1 MCIRLLVDKEKVM
14 KNFNFNRKN
23 SRFWP
28 LVMICVILAFAIVFG
43 WGKDIGHALGL
54 LLAGATPA
62 LIGALLAFMFYRFVN
77 LIEQKLLKNAF
88 KNSKHEFGIKRTISI
103 IIVLII
109 ILGLAAFL
117 IYLFIPKMVQ
127 LITELYTNR
136 SEYII
141 KTKDQ
146 LSTFVNGI
154 FGADLSQSVVDFVDR
169 VVDAISNVYN
179 NALPKLLEIS
189 TTALSIVGIGIISI
203 LLTVWFIKDKE
214 KISGFYKRYV
224 YSICSNEQADKVMH
238 ITQKSDEILFN
249 YFISKFIEVAILIVL
264 TGFLYMILGVP
275 YTWELAII
283 ISVFNFIPYVGVFI
297 GLVPVVLITII
308 FTTIGT
314 AIYTVIFTALIFA
327 FVTGV
332 VTPFIIGSKINI
344 SGLVVG
350 ISILL
355 GGAVFGIPGMLFAPP
370 VVAILGVILEE
381 NMKER
386 ERQKALLTEQN
397 VVVSANVK
405 GENVKADIASNQKVS
420 HENNSETANEELSL
434 GETTTASVK
443 QERQKA
449 SSKSVKAQTSKGK
462 TSNKEKTKSNN
473 KSLNVSPSKVAQ
485 NKGKSKESNS
495 SNK

>member
-23 SRFWP
+23 SRVWP
-28 LVMICVILAFAIVFG
+28 LIMICVILAFAIVFG

-88 KNSKHEFGIKRTISI
+88 KNSKHAFGIKRTISI
-103 IIVLII
+103 IVVLII

-117 IYLFIPKMVQ
+117 IYLFIPKMVE

-189 TTALSIVGIGIISI
+189 TTALSVVGIGIISI

-224 YSICSNEQADKVMH
+224 YSLCSNEQADKVMH

-327 FVTGV
+327 LVTGV

-386 ERQKALLTEQN
+386 EKQKALLTEQN
-397 VVVSANVK
+397 IAMSGAPNGETVSAQTDTSKPQEINQ
-405 GENVKADIASNQKVS
+405 ESQNLDASNN
-420 HENNSETANEELSL
+420 EILETQTPKAEPKKRTKSTSKTSKKSASQTKPKTNTSK
-434 GETTTASVK
+434 TTAKNTSTK
-443 QERQKA
+443 TAKIKSQK
-449 SSKSVKAQTSKGK
+449 
-462 TSNKEKTKSNN
+462 EDI
-473 KSLNVSPSKVAQ
+473 
-485 NKGKSKESNS
+485 
-495 SNK
+495 

>member
-23 SRFWP
+23 SRVWP
-28 LVMICVILAFAIVFG
+28 LIIICVILAFAIVFG

-88 KNSKHEFGIKRTISI
+88 KNSKHAFGIKRTISI
-103 IIVLII
+103 IVVLII

-117 IYLFIPKMVQ
+117 IYLFIPKMVE

-189 TTALSIVGIGIISI
+189 TTALSVVGIGIISI

-224 YSICSNEQADKVMH
+224 YSLCSNEQADKVMH

-327 FVTGV
+327 LVTGV

-370 VVAILGVILEE
+370 VVAILAVILEE

-397 VVVSANVK
+397 IAMSGVPN
-405 GENVKADIASNQKVS
+405 GETVNAQTDTSKPQEENKESQNLEASNN
-420 HENNSETANEELSL
+420 EILETQNQNAEPKKRAKATSKTSKKSASKAKPKTNTSK
-434 GETTTASVK
+434 TTTKNTSTKTAKIKSQK
-443 QERQKA
+443 EEPQE
-449 SSKSVKAQTSKGK
+449 V
-462 TSNKEKTKSNN
+462 NK
-473 KSLNVSPSKVAQ
+473 
-485 NKGKSKESNS
+485 
-495 SNK
+495 

>member
-1 MCIRLLVDKEKVM
+1 MCIRLLVDKEKAM

-23 SRFWP
+23 SKVWP
-28 LVMICVILAFAIVFG
+28 LIMICVILAFAIVFG

-77 LIEQKLLKNAF
+77 LIEQKLLKDAF
-88 KNSKHEFGIKRTISI
+88 KNSKHAFGIKRAISI
-103 IIVLII
+103 IVVLII

-117 IYLFIPKMVQ
+117 VYLFIPKMVE

-154 FGADLSQSVVDFVDR
+154 FGTDLSQSVVDFVDR

-189 TTALSIVGIGIISI
+189 TAALSVVGIGIISI

-224 YSICSNEQADKVMH
+224 YSLCSNEQADKVMH

-264 TGFLYMILGVP
+264 TGFLYMILDVP

-327 FVTGV
+327 LVTGV

-355 GGAVFGIPGMLFAPP
+355 GGAVFGISGMLFAPP
-370 VVAILGVILEE
+370 VVAILAVILEE

-386 ERQKALLTEQN
+386 EKQKALLTEQN
-397 VVVSANVK
+397 IAISGASNGETVSAQTDNSK
-405 GENVKADIASNQKVS
+405 PQEANQESQNLDASNN
-420 HENNSETANEELSL
+420 EILETQTPNAEPKKRTKTATKTSRKSASQTTPRTNK
-434 GETTTASVK
+434 TTTKNTSTKTAK
-443 QERQKA
+443 IKRQKED
-449 SSKSVKAQTSKGK
+449 SQEM
-462 TSNKEKTKSNN
+462 NK
-473 KSLNVSPSKVAQ
+473 
-485 NKGKSKESNS
+485 
-495 SNK
+495 

>member
-23 SRFWP
+23 SRVWP
-28 LVMICVILAFAIVFG
+28 LIIICVILAFAIVFG

-88 KNSKHEFGIKRTISI
+88 KNSKHAFGIKRTISI
-103 IIVLII
+103 IVVLII

-117 IYLFIPKMVQ
+117 IYLFIPKMVE

-189 TTALSIVGIGIISI
+189 TTALSVVGIGIISI

-224 YSICSNEQADKVMH
+224 YSLCSNEQADKVMH

-327 FVTGV
+327 LVTGV

-397 VVVSANVK
+397 IAMSGAPNVETVSAQTDTSK
-405 GENVKADIASNQKVS
+405 PQEENKESQKL
-420 HENNSETANEELSL
+420 ELSNNETL
-434 GETTTASVK
+434 ETQNQNAEPKKRAKAATKTSKKSTSQAKPKTNTSKTTTKNAS
-443 QERQKA
+443 
-449 SSKSVKAQTSKGK
+449 TK
-462 TSNKEKTKSNN
+462 TAKN
-473 KSLNVSPSKVAQ
+473 KSQ
-485 NKGKSKESNS
+485 KEDVQEVNE
-495 SNK
+495 

>member
-1 MCIRLLVDKEKVM
+1 M
-14 KNFNFNRKN
+14 NGFNFNRKN
-23 SRFWP
+23 NKNI
-28 LVMICVILAFAIVFG
+28 LLIIIGVILIFALVFG

-77 LIEQKLLKNAF
+77 LVENKLLKNAF
-88 KNSKHEFGIKRTISI
+88 KDSKHSFGIKRAISI
-103 IIVLII
+103 TIVLII
-109 ILGLAAFL
+109 ILGIVAFL
-117 IYLFIPKMVQ
+117 IYLFIPKMVE
-127 LITELYTNR
+127 LITELYNNR

-154 FGADLSQSVVDFVDR
+154 FGADVSDSVVAFVDK
-169 VVDAISNVYN
+169 VVATISDVYN

-189 TTALSIVGIGIISI
+189 TTALSVIGIGIISI
-203 LLTVWFIKDKE
+203 LLTIWFIKDKE
-214 KISGFYKRYV
+214 KIYAFYTRYV
-224 YSICSNEQADKVMH
+224 NSVCSKEKAEKVMH
-238 ITQKSDEILFN
+238 ITKKSDEILFN

-297 GLVPVVLITII
+297 GLIPVVLITII
-308 FTTIGT
+308 FTTIST

-370 VVAILGVILEE
+370 IVAILAVIIEE

-386 ERQKALLTEQN
+386 EKQKAL
-397 VVVSANVK
+397 A
-405 GENVKADIASNQKVS
+405 
-420 HENNSETANEELSL
+420 EEHKNLL
-434 GETTTASVK
+434 F
-443 QERQKA
+443 
-449 SSKSVKAQTSKGK
+449 
-462 TSNKEKTKSNN
+462 
-473 KSLNVSPSKVAQ
+473 VAQ
-485 NKGKSKESNS
+485 NPIATTEQEVKPIKKTPNRKKTARKSSDGIEQKTNTNETKAPVSKKQKKDNDD
-495 SNK
+495 

>member
-23 SRFWP
+23 SRVWP
-28 LVMICVILAFAIVFG
+28 LIMICVVLAFAIVFG
-43 WGKDIGHALGL
+43 WGKDIGRAVGL
-54 LLAGATPA
+54 LLVGATPA

-88 KNSKHEFGIKRTISI
+88 KTSKHAFGIKRTISI
-103 IIVLII
+103 IVVLII

-117 IYLFIPKMVQ
+117 IYLFIPKMVE

-189 TTALSIVGIGIISI
+189 TTALSVVGIGIISI

-224 YSICSNEQADKVMH
+224 YSLCSNEQADKVMH

-327 FVTGV
+327 LVTGV

-370 VVAILGVILEE
+370 VVAILAVILEE

-386 ERQKALLTEQN
+386 EKQKALLTEQN
-397 VVVSANVK
+397 IAMSGAPKGETVSAQTDTSNPQETNQESQNLEASNNEILETQTPNAETK
-405 GENVKADIASNQKVS
+405 KRAKAATIASKKSASQTKTKTNTNK
-420 HENNSETANEELSL
+420 
-434 GETTTASVK
+434 TTTK
-443 QERQKA
+443 N
-449 SSKSVKAQTSKGK
+449 TSTK
-462 TSNKEKTKSNN
+462 TAKN
-473 KSLNVSPSKVAQ
+473 KSQ
-485 NKGKSKESNS
+485 KEDVQEVNE
-495 SNK
+495 

>member
-14 KNFNFNRKN
+14 KNFNFNRKS
-23 SRFWP
+23 SRVWP
-28 LVMICVILAFAIVFG
+28 LIMICVVLAFAIVFG

-88 KNSKHEFGIKRTISI
+88 KNSKHAFGIKRTISI
-103 IIVLII
+103 IVVLII

-117 IYLFIPKMVQ
+117 IYLFIPKMVE

-189 TTALSIVGIGIISI
+189 TTALSVVGIGIISI

-224 YSICSNEQADKVMH
+224 YSLCSNEQADKVMH

-327 FVTGV
+327 LVTGV

-370 VVAILGVILEE
+370 VVAILAVILEE

-386 ERQKALLTEQN
+386 EKQKALLTEQN
-397 VVVSANVK
+397 IAMSGAPNGETVSAQTDISNPQEANQESQNLDTSNNEILEIQTPNAETK
-405 GENVKADIASNQKVS
+405 KRAKAATIASKKSASQTKTKTNTSK
-420 HENNSETANEELSL
+420 
-434 GETTTASVK
+434 TTTK
-443 QERQKA
+443 N
-449 SSKSVKAQTSKGK
+449 TSTK
-462 TSNKEKTKSNN
+462 TAKN
-473 KSLNVSPSKVAQ
+473 KSQ
-485 NKGKSKESNS
+485 KEDVQEVNE
-495 SNK
+495 

>member
-1 MCIRLLVDKEKVM
+1 M
-14 KNFNFNRKN
+14 NGFNFNRKN
-23 SRFWP
+23 NKNI
-28 LVMICVILAFAIVFG
+28 LLIIIGVILIFALVFG

-77 LIEQKLLKNAF
+77 LVENKLLKNAF
-88 KNSKHEFGIKRTISI
+88 KDSKHSFGIKRAISI
-103 IIVLII
+103 TIVLII
-109 ILGLAAFL
+109 ILGIVAFL
-117 IYLFIPKMVQ
+117 IYLFIPKMVE
-127 LITELYTNR
+127 LITELYNNR

-154 FGADLSQSVVDFVDR
+154 FGADVSDSVVAFVDK
-169 VVDAISNVYN
+169 VVASISDVYN

-189 TTALSIVGIGIISI
+189 TTALSVIGIGIVSI
-203 LLTVWFIKDKE
+203 LLTIWFIKDKE
-214 KISGFYKRYV
+214 KIYAFYTRYV
-224 YSICSNEQADKVMH
+224 NSVCSKEKAEKVMH
-238 ITQKSDEILFN
+238 ITKKSDEILFN

-297 GLVPVVLITII
+297 GLIPVVLITII
-308 FTTIGT
+308 FTTIST

-370 VVAILGVILEE
+370 IVAILAVIIEE

-386 ERQKALLTEQN
+386 ETQKALAEEHKNLLLVANNPTFTTPEQE
-397 VVVSANVK
+397 VK
-405 GENVKADIASNQKVS
+405 PIKKTSNRKK
-420 HENNSETANEELSL
+420 T
-434 GETTTASVK
+434 
-443 QERQKA
+443 
-449 SSKSVKAQTSKGK
+449 SSKSSECIEQKTNINETKASASKR
-462 TSNKEKTKSNN
+462 TKKDKDN
-473 KSLNVSPSKVAQ
+473 
-485 NKGKSKESNS
+485 
-495 SNK
+495 

>member
-1 MCIRLLVDKEKVM
+1 M
-14 KNFNFNRKN
+14 NGFNFNRKN
-23 SRFWP
+23 NKNI
-28 LVMICVILAFAIVFG
+28 LLIIIGVILIFALVFG

-77 LIEQKLLKNAF
+77 LVENKLLKNAF
-88 KNSKHEFGIKRTISI
+88 KDSKHSFGIKRAISI
-103 IIVLII
+103 TIVLII
-109 ILGLAAFL
+109 ILGIVAFL
-117 IYLFIPKMVQ
+117 IYLFIPKMVE
-127 LITELYTNR
+127 LITELYNNR

-154 FGADLSQSVVDFVDR
+154 FGADVSDSVVAFVDK
-169 VVDAISNVYN
+169 VVATISDVYN

-189 TTALSIVGIGIISI
+189 TTALSVIGIGIVSI
-203 LLTVWFIKDKE
+203 LLTIWFIKDKE
-214 KISGFYKRYV
+214 KIYAFYTRYV
-224 YSICSNEQADKVMH
+224 NSVCSKEKAEKVMH
-238 ITQKSDEILFN
+238 ITKKSDEILFN

-297 GLVPVVLITII
+297 GLIPVVLITII
-308 FTTIGT
+308 FTTIST

-370 VVAILGVILEE
+370 IVAILAVIIEE

-386 ERQKALLTEQN
+386 EKQKALAEEHKNLLLVAQNPIATTEQE
-397 VVVSANVK
+397 VK
-405 GENVKADIASNQKVS
+405 PIKKTPNRKK
-420 HENNSETANEELSL
+420 T
-434 GETTTASVK
+434 
-443 QERQKA
+443 
-449 SSKSVKAQTSKGK
+449 SSKSSDGIEQKTNTNETKAPASKK
-462 TSNKEKTKSNN
+462 QKKDNDD
-473 KSLNVSPSKVAQ
+473 
-485 NKGKSKESNS
+485 
-495 SNK
+495 

>member
-1 MCIRLLVDKEKVM
+1 M

-23 SRFWP
+23 SRVWP
-28 LVMICVILAFAIVFG
+28 LIMICVVLAFAIVFG
-43 WGKDIGHALGL
+43 WGKDIGRAVGL
-54 LLAGATPA
+54 LLVGATPA

-88 KNSKHEFGIKRTISI
+88 KNSKHAFGIKRTISI
-103 IIVLII
+103 IVVLII

-117 IYLFIPKMVQ
+117 IYLFIPKMVE

-189 TTALSIVGIGIISI
+189 TTALSVVGIGIISI

-224 YSICSNEQADKVMH
+224 YSLCSNEQADKVMH

-327 FVTGV
+327 LVTGV

-370 VVAILGVILEE
+370 VVAILAVILEE

-386 ERQKALLTEQN
+386 EKQKALLTGQN
-397 VVVSANVK
+397 IAMSVAPNGETVSTQTDTSNPQEANQ
-405 GENVKADIASNQKVS
+405 ESQNLKASNNEILETQTPNAETKKRAKAATIASKSQHHK
-420 HENNSETANEELSL
+420 L
-434 GETTTASVK
+434 
-443 QERQKA
+443 RQKQIQA
-449 SSKSVKAQTSKGK
+449 RQQLKIHLQKRLKIRAKK
-462 TSNKEKTKSNN
+462 KMFKK
-473 KSLNVSPSKVAQ
+473 
-485 NKGKSKESNS
+485 
-495 SNK
+495 

>member
-23 SRFWP
+23 SRVWP
-28 LVMICVILAFAIVFG
+28 LIIICVILAFAIVFG

-88 KNSKHEFGIKRTISI
+88 KNSKHAFGIKRTISI
-103 IIVLII
+103 IVVLII

-117 IYLFIPKMVQ
+117 IYLFIPKMVE

-189 TTALSIVGIGIISI
+189 TTALSVVGIGIISI

-327 FVTGV
+327 LVTGV

-386 ERQKALLTEQN
+386 ERQKALLAEQN
-397 VVVSANVK
+397 IAMSGAPNGKTVSAQTDTSK
-405 GENVKADIASNQKVS
+405 PQEENKESQKL
-420 HENNSETANEELSL
+420 ELSNNETL
-434 GETTTASVK
+434 ETQNQNAEPKKRAKAATKTSKKSASQAKPKTNTSKTTTKNAS
-443 QERQKA
+443 
-449 SSKSVKAQTSKGK
+449 TK
-462 TSNKEKTKSNN
+462 TAKN
-473 KSLNVSPSKVAQ
+473 KSQKEEPQEV
-485 NKGKSKESNS
+485 NK
-495 SNK
+495 